1 MTSIPSFIKQIPTD
15 ARNFVPVSS
24 LLNIIY
30 GLNEATAT
38 FTVAPWAQGNA
49 IALADGSAP
58 WTASR
63 YASSIAG
70 PGAGKLKDMGKTYV
84 SSGRTFRKVQLIV
97 PGTYPNSAVA
107 TGAGVST
114 FGVAG
119 QSEAAQPTADYL
131 TGYIEL
137 GWEGIGSAA
146 PVARAP

>member
-24 LLNIIY
+24 LLNLIY
-30 GLNEATAT
+30 GLNEATTVLSPAT
-38 FTVAPWAQGNA
+38 WAQGNS
-49 IALADGSAP
+49 IPGNTVWSGSP
-58 WTASR
+58 F
-63 YASSIAG
+63 ASSIAG

-97 PGTYPNSAVA
+97 PGTVNGKA

-119 QSEAAQPTADYL
+119 QSEADAPTADYL

-137 GWEGIGSAA
+137 GWEGIGNAA